1 MTDRGADTRE
11 ATQTAFHEAMV
22 DIYRRAK
29 SEAGYTATYFLS
41 MVSERGGYETALY
54 LIHTDRPSD
63 GYTAL
68 YERGRLDLTVEALVL
83 RPDWDDLFTAEDRD
97 VARKR
102 LINYGFDVDKK
113 LGH

>member
-1 MTDRGADTRE
+1 MAEDGVDTRYVRL
-11 ATQTAFHEAMV
+11 AAFHEAMV

-83 RPDWDDLFTAEDRD
+83 RPDWDDLFTAEARD
-97 VARKR
+97 LARKR
-102 LINYGFDVDKK
+102 LTDYGFDVDAH
-113 LGH
+113 LHG